1 MSVVNKISGVYSI
14 TNTINK
20 RVYIGQS
27 IRTMQRWSEHKRLL
41 KNNSHHNHYLQED
54 YNKYG
59 INSFE
64 FIILEKC
71 YIDQLGDREIYWI
84 NQHPNKYNIEEGGIN
99 YTKRSKETKTKIS
112 NSLIGN
118 KCHTGHKHSEES
130 KQKMSES
137 SKGQVAWNKGL
148 DKNDPRVQKNIANN
162 PCFQKIRPPELVEA
176 IRNGLRQKDM
186 IAKFGHSINLYKTI
200 KRELKEQG
208 IPIKVNE
215 TTTSRKGFIMSD
227 EQKKKISQTKS
238 LRRCI
243 L

>member
-1 MSVVNKISGVYSI
+1 MRFKEYDGIRWYNNGKDHYQSYNYGQLH
-14 TNTINK
+14 
-20 RVYIGQS
+20 RYI
-27 IRTMQRWSEHKRLL
+27 WEK
-41 KNNSHHNHYLQED
+41 HN
-54 YNKYG
+54 G
-59 INSFE
+59 
-64 FIILEKC
+64 
-71 YIDQLGDREIYWI
+71 
-84 NQHPNKYNIEEGGIN
+84 
-99 YTKRSKETKTKIS
+99 TKIPEGYIIHHK
-112 NSLIGN
+112 NENKEDNEPINLILMTHGEHSRLH
-118 KCHTGHKHSEES
+118 HTGHKHSEES

-186 IAKFGHSINLYKTI
+186 VAKFGYSTNLYKTI

-227 EQKKKISQTKS
+227 EQKKKISQTKKGIS
-238 LRRCI
+238 SSKGYYI
-243 L
+243 KKEVN